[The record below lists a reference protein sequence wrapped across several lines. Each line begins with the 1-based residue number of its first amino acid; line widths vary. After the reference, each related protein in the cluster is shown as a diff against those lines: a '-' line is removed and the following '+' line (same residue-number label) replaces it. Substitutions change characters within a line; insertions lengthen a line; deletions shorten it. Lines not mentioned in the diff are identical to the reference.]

1 MAPADDIA
9 IVGYSFKLPQDVD
22 DDCSLWD
29 VLSKRRNLMTECPK
43 SRIDSDS
50 FVTNKH
56 YSFHGHRGHFINE
69 DLGLFDAPF
78 FSVTANEAA
87 AMDPMQRWTLETT
100 YHAFEKAGI
109 PVESLRGSRTAVFS
123 ASMVEDYAKMIAMD
137 PDNAERTAVTGS
149 SVACVIPNRTSWY
162 FDLRGPSIHVNT
174 ACSSSLSAVDMAC
187 KTIHSGDATCA
198 VVTGSNLLLDPAMFQ
213 SLSAQKF
220 LSPDGLCQSFDH
232 KANGYGRGEGI
243 LAIVLKPVS
252 LAVQDGDI
260 IRAVIRSTGSNQDGH
275 TPGLTQPS
283 SQAQEDLI
291 RHVYAQADISLD
303 KTRYIEAHGTGTAV
317 GDPIEVKAI
326 GRSFHESRSAEEPL
340 YIGSIKANIGHLE
353 GASGLAGIVK
363 CILILERG
371 IIPPNALLEK
381 INPAIDAESYNITV
395 PTQEVPWPNPG
406 LRRASVNSFGFGG
419 SNTHVILEDA
429 LHYLRE
435 RDLPGRHCTIG
446 GGELESPSG
455 ATTPRANGTSPGLT
469 GKPPL
474 NQTSLLVWSAASEK
488 AVKRV
493 LQGYDMFYKDH
504 VVGHSLKVR
513 QLTYTLAARRSKML
527 WRSFALASDELEDGQ
542 VHLSPEKPVRSSA
555 DLGLAFIFTGQGAQ
569 YVDIGRGLTQYPIFY
584 DTLKRIDIIYGSL
597 GCKWS
602 IFDELGRS
610 ENINKPQYS
619 QPLSTAIQI
628 ALVELLYSFEIRPK
642 AVVGH
647 SSGEIAAA
655 YAVGGLDLDS
665 ACKVSYFRGQL
676 AGQLREASASYP
688 GAMISINITEDR
700 VPSYLSEAIGAESV
714 ALISVACVNSPL
726 NCTLSGPEDVID
738 KIKQQADKDGIFAQK
753 LKTGVAYHS
762 PAVMSIASEYLSRI
776 SSLNVAGSQDPKVLV
791 RVPMVSSV
799 TGKPVCSEEL
809 SKGEYWVDNM
819 VCPVR
824 FADAVE
830 HLVQDTSGDKLGLE
844 SISDLVE
851 VGPHPALRRPT
862 LDTIKQTENQ
872 AKDIRYTSA
881 LHRSRPAVEAVLSLV
896 GQLFSLGHSVS
907 VAAANQQSPD
917 DKTPFLTDCP
927 KYPFDHSRRYWS
939 EPRISRGFRL
949 RGTVQGKTLGVRVS
963 DWNPFE
969 PRWRNFLSVETDP
982 WIGDYKVHNKILYPA
997 AGMLIMAIE
1006 AVQEMVSND
1015 RDVSGYHVKT
1025 AEFLGLIPVQNAWE
1039 DRVETEVHLRPV
1051 GKKHTAETRLF
1062 EVAIYSYA
1070 EDEWTQRLRATIR
1083 VDYKNSP
1090 ETEYRQLCHDYVR
1103 EQFRLAQSLS
1113 RPIDSHVFYGNAA
1126 ENSLQYGDSFRLGQ
1140 DIRFDGNATAVMHVD
1155 ATKPRYRT
1163 SSLVHPAILDQA
1175 FHILRVSAGQQPAC
1189 NVPIRIADSWFAA
1202 SGWQMGSIRWMSRSC
1217 CSRLDRPH
1225 GDHGEEGSVY
1235 ALADDGSILCTI
1247 RNAITKSQSKST
1259 NEAERKLLHRIEWR
1273 PSLGLIDPERLRQ
1286 LCRAD
1291 TFSRDET
1298 TILENHAELCSTL
1311 DLVAARTLRH
1321 LDRTKV
1327 PESLGRHVEW
1337 IEHHVSKMSPDKIQA
1352 SEDITDVQVEA
1363 QLSHIEDVLPAWK
1376 VYTACAR
1383 RLPEILAGELDPLQ
1397 VVFGSNLADI
1407 FYADLFQ
1414 CLCADGRLG
1423 AILDLAAHENPALRI
1438 LEVGAGTGGM
1448 TTHVLT
1454 TLQER
1459 EKRTGALSFAEYTY
1473 TDISPAFFERAMGRW
1488 PDLQGQGRLSF
1499 KTLDLDRD
1507 VEEQGFELGS
1517 YDIVV
1522 AACVLHATPD
1532 LEATIR
1538 NVRKALRPGGQLI
1551 LLEVINSDDIATNF
1565 MAGLLPGWW
1574 VAREE
1579 WRPHSAAV
1587 PESLW
1592 DKCLRANG
1600 FSGND
1605 VVIRD
1610 YKNDH
1615 CHIMSVIVST
1625 AVEEKGE
1632 PPNLVLPLGRLI
1644 LIVEDQDSNQQE
1656 LAKLVLTHIDLKGL
1670 RESVT
1675 CGFSIDQLK
1684 NLFKELTATDTVI
1697 CLYEVCNKP
1706 LLSALTEEG
1715 FTCLQ
1720 LLINEAPRLLWATA
1734 SGIGNPQ
1741 SCQYSVAQGFL
1752 RSIRAEQADSH
1763 IVTLTIEDSLDISAA
1778 SGLIGKVYRQV
1789 YRPFASKEVEYLV
1802 RDGLV
1807 LTGRAV
1813 EDVTDNTTLGS
1824 LLYPRLQET
1833 RWADVEALQVSLEI
1847 NGASESLWFVPDAR
1861 HDTELGPHEVEIEAK
1876 AWGLNRKDVQVST
1889 TGGKLPLRC
1898 DSAGI
1903 VTRVGPDCDSSI
1915 QPGDRVFMMVDG
1927 GMRKYPRA
1935 KDNATVKLPDSLS
1948 FESAALNLGPLTV
1961 AVHGLVH
1968 VGRIRHEESVL
1979 VLSPD
1984 SAVGQMAIQVAQA
1997 QGARVFA
2004 ANLSSGKSSALG
2016 RIPGVSPDTLLDSRD
2031 TRWTSEL
2038 VEVTA
2043 GAGVDI
2049 VFNSDP
2055 NMDALRAS
2063 CECIASGG
2071 RLIQVASADVNNNS
2085 AEFMD
2090 DIPRNVTFSS
2100 IDLLGLKPS
2109 AMADVMRKAVELFTD
2124 GKVQPSSNMAVSPV
2138 SDLENAFKH
2147 LQSSDKDCRAVIC
2160 ANDDDVVQEFTKE
2173 SQCWRFDNQS
2183 SYVVAGGFGGLGRA
2197 IVRWMVDRGAKHLII
2212 PSRSGPSSAS
2222 ATQLVEELTKKG
2234 VNLMT
2239 ANCDVSSESSLAALL
2254 QHCSK
2259 TTPPIKGCINAAM
2272 VLQDA
2277 TFQTMTFAQWDLAV
2291 RTKVQA
2297 SWNLHRLLPQDLD
2310 FFILLSS
2317 LAGVIG
2323 QMASANYAAGCSFQ
2337 DALARHRTTQGQ
2349 KGLSIDIGWMLNVG
2363 IVSETTAYQRQR
2375 QKANDMQQID
2385 EAELL
2390 ALLSL
2395 CCDPS
2400 SPLTTEGQ
2408 LLFGL
2413 KTPADI
2419 LSQGHTPPA
2428 LLDRPLLRAL
2438 SYRPGSEAKLDE
2450 KIGSRDADHQ
2460 AAVLFRKSSNLTE
2473 RTGIVLRALAAK
2485 LARAMSMSP
2494 EDIEPNKPLSVYGVD
2509 SLMAVELKSWIGRD
2523 FGAAV
2528 AVGDIM
2534 GGVTIASIA
2543 DLVVAK
2549 SAVMSKTRVP

>member
-1 MAPADDIA
+1 MAPAEDIA

-29 VLSKRRNLMTECPK
+29 VLSKRRNLMTDCPK
-43 SRIDSDS
+43 SRIDSES

-56 YSFHGHRGHFINE
+56 HTFHGHRGHFINE

-87 AMDPMQRWTLETT
+87 AMEPMQRWTLETT

-149 SVACVIPNRTSWY
+149 SVACVIPNRISWY

-187 KTIHSGDATCA
+187 KTIQSGDATC
-198 VVTGSNLLLDPAMFQ
+198 N
-213 SLSAQKF
+213 
-220 LSPDGLCQSFDH
+220 
-232 KANGYGRGEGI
+232 
-243 LAIVLKPVS
+243 
-252 LAVQDGDI
+252 GDI

-291 RHVYAQADISLD
+291 RHVYAQAGLSLD
-303 KTRYIEAHGTGTAV
+303 QTRYVEAHGTGTAV
-317 GDPIEVKAI
+317 GDPIETKAI
-326 GRSFHESRSAEEPL
+326 GRSFRESRSAEEPL
-340 YIGSIKANIGHLE
+340 YIGSIKGNIGHLE

-363 CILILERG
+363 CILVLERG

-395 PTQEVPWPNPG
+395 PTQEVPWPSPG

-429 LHYLRE
+429 LHHLRE
-435 RDLPGRHCTIG
+435 RDLPGRHCT
-446 GGELESPSG
+446 
-455 ATTPRANGTSPGLT
+455 TD
-469 GKPPL
+469 
-474 NQTSLLVWSAASEK
+474 SEK
-488 AVKRV
+488 
-493 LQGYDMFYKDH
+493 
-504 VVGHSLKVR
+504 
-513 QLTYTLAARRSKML
+513 
-527 WRSFALASDELEDGQ
+527 
-542 VHLSPEKPVRSSA
+542 PIRSSA
-555 DLGLAFIFTGQGAQ
+555 DVGLAFIFTGQGAQ
-569 YVDIGRGLTQYPIFY
+569 YVDMGKGLTQYPIFH
-584 DTLKRIDIIYGSL
+584 DTLKQIDGIYRKL
-597 GCKWS
+597 GCGWS

-628 ALVELLYSFEIRPK
+628 ALVELLHSFEIRPR

-655 YAVGGLDLDS
+655 YAVGGLDLES
-665 ACKVSYFRGQL
+665 ACKVSYLRGQL

-688 GAMISINITEDR
+688 GAMISINIAEDR
-700 VPSYLSEAIGAESV
+700 VPDYVKGALGAECV

-738 KIKQQADKDGIFAQK
+738 KIKQQADKNGIFAQK

-762 PAVMSIASEYLSRI
+762 PSVMSIASEYLSLI
-776 SSLNVAGSQDPKVLV
+776 SVLKAAGSQDPKVV
-791 RVPMVSSV
+791 ARVPMVSSV
-799 TGKPVCSEEL
+799 TGKPVCLEEL

-824 FADAVE
+824 FADAVQ
-830 HLVQDTSGDKLGLE
+830 HLVQDASRLGLG

-872 AKDIRYTSA
+872 TKDIRYMNV
-881 LHRSRPAVEAVLSLV
+881 LHRSRPAVETVLSLV

-907 VAAANQQSPD
+907 VSAANQQSSD
-917 DKTPFLTDCP
+917 DTTSFLTDCP

-939 EPRISRGFRL
+939 ESRISRGFRL
-949 RGTVQGKTLGVRVS
+949 RGAVQGETLGVRVS

-982 WIGDYKVHNKILYPA
+982 WIGDYKVDDKVLYPA
-997 AGMLIMAIE
+997 AGTLVMAIE
-1006 AVQEMVSND
+1006 AVQQMVSND
-1015 RDVSGYHVKT
+1015 RDAAGYHVKT
-1025 AEFLGLIPVQNAWE
+1025 AEFLGLIPVQGAWE

-1051 GKKHTAETRLF
+1051 DKKHMAETSGF
-1062 EVAIYSYA
+1062 EVAIYSYT
-1070 EDEWTQRLRATIR
+1070 EDKWTQSLRASIQ
-1083 VDYKNSP
+1083 VNYKDSP
-1090 ETEYRQLCHDYVR
+1090 DAKQRQLSHDNVR
-1103 EQFRLAQSLS
+1103 DQFKLAQSVS

-1126 ENSLQYGDSFRLGQ
+1126 EDGLQYGDSFRLGQ
-1140 DIRFDGNATAVMHVD
+1140 AIHWDGNDTAVMHVD
-1155 ATKPRYRT
+1155 VTKPRYRT
-1163 SSLVHPAILDQA
+1163 SSLVHPAVFDQA
-1175 FHILRVSAGQQPAC
+1175 FHVLRASTGQQPAC
-1189 NVPIRIADSWFAA
+1189 NVPVRITDAWFAA
-1202 SGWQMGSIRWMSRSC
+1202 SG
-1217 CSRLDRPH
+1217 
-1225 GDHGEEGSVY
+1225 
-1235 ALADDGSILCTI
+1235 
-1247 RNAITKSQSKST
+1247 QSKGT
-1259 NEAERKLLHRIEWR
+1259 KETERKLLHRIEWK
-1273 PSLGLIDPERLRQ
+1273 PALGLMDPERLRQ

-1298 TILENHAELCSTL
+1298 SILANHAELCSTL

-1327 PESLGRHVEW
+1327 PDSLRRHVEW
-1337 IEHHVSKMSPDKIQA
+1337 IEHHVSKMPPETIQA
-1352 SEDITDVQVEA
+1352 SESITDTQVEA
-1363 QLSHIEDVLPAWK
+1363 QLSHVEEVLPAWR

-1383 RLPEILAGELDPLQ
+1383 SLPEILAGQVDPLQ

-1414 CLCADGRLG
+1414 YLCADGRLG
-1423 AILDLAAHENPALRI
+1423 TILDLAAHENPALRI

-1454 TLQER
+1454 ALQER
-1459 EKRTGALSFAEYTY
+1459 ENRTGGLSFAEYTY
-1473 TDISPAFFERAMGRW
+1473 TDISPAFFERAMSRW
-1488 PDLQGQGRLSF
+1488 PDLQSQGRLSF

-1507 VEEQGFELGS
+1507 VEAQGFETGS

-1587 PESLW
+1587 PENLW

-1610 YKNDH
+1610 FKNDP

-1625 AVEEKGE
+1625 AVEKKDEVT
-1632 PPNLVLPLGRLI
+1632 NLVPPQGRLI
-1644 LIVEDQDSNQQE
+1644 LVVEDQDSKQQE
-1656 LAKLVLTHIDLKGL
+1656 LAKSVLAHIDPDNS
-1670 RESVT
+1670 RDSIICAVT
-1675 CGFSIDQLK
+1675 MDHLTDV
-1684 NLFKELTATDTVI
+1684 FKEPTRSDTLI

-1706 LLSALTEEG
+1706 LLSTLTEES
-1715 FTCLQ
+1715 FACLQ
-1720 LLINEAPRLLWATA
+1720 LLVNETPRLLWATA
-1734 SGIGNPQ
+1734 SGIDSPQ

-1752 RSIRAEQADSH
+1752 RSIRAEQTDSH
-1763 IVTLTIEDSLDISAA
+1763 MVTLTIEDKTDLSAA
-1778 SGLIGKVYRQV
+1778 SELIANVFRQA
-1789 YRPFASKEVEYLV
+1789 YGPPKSKEVEYLI

-1813 EDVTDNTTLGS
+1813 EDVTYNTTLGS
-1824 LLYPRLQET
+1824 LLSPRLKSKI
-1833 RWADVEALQVSLEI
+1833 WADAKGLQVSLQD
-1847 NGASESLWFVPDAR
+1847 NDSSESVQFVPDTR
-1861 HDTELGPHEVEIEAK
+1861 YTTELGPHEVEIEAK
-1876 AWGLNRKDVQVST
+1876 AWGLNPQDIQVST
-1889 TGGKLPLRC
+1889 TGPQLPLRC
-1898 DSAGI
+1898 DCSGI
-1903 VTRVGPDCDSSI
+1903 VTRVGADCDSSI
-1915 QPGDRVFMMVDG
+1915 HPGDRVFIMVHG

-1935 KDNATVKLPDSLS
+1935 KDIATVKLSDTIS
-1948 FESAALNLGPLTV
+1948 FESAVLTFGPLAV
-1961 AVHGLVH
+1961 AVYGVVQVARIRPGESILVH
-1968 VGRIRHEESVL
+1968 SA
-1979 VLSPD
+1979 D
-1984 SAVGQMAIQVAQA
+1984 SAVGQLAVQVAQA

-2004 ANLSSGKSSALG
+2004 ATSSSGETSALA
-2016 RIPGVSPDTLLDSRD
+2016 STLEVHTENIFDNRD
-2031 TRWTSEL
+2031 PRCTLKLLEA
-2038 VEVTA
+2038 TA
-2043 GAGVDI
+2043 AAGVDV
-2049 VFNSDP
+2049 VFNSDS
-2055 NMDALRAS
+2055 NQDTLTAS
-2063 CECIASGG
+2063 CECLVSGG
-2071 RLIQVASADVNNNS
+2071 HLILVASANVEDNNV
-2085 AEFMD
+2085 EFMGE
-2090 DIPRNVTFSS
+2090 IPRNVTFST

-2109 AMADVMRKAVELFTD
+2109 VMADVMRRALELLAD
-2124 GKVQPSSNMAVSPV
+2124 GKVQPLSNGANFSVSKV
-2138 SDLENAFKH
+2138 ENALKH
-2147 LQSSDKDCRAVIC
+2147 LQNSDKGCRVVIC
-2160 ANDDDVVQEFTKE
+2160 ARDDDVVQAFTKE
-2173 SQCWRFDNQS
+2173 RRSWRFDGQS
-2183 SYVVAGGFGGLGRA
+2183 SYLVAGGFGGVGRA

-2212 PSRSGPSSAS
+2212 PSRSGPSSPS
-2222 ATQLVEELTKKG
+2222 ARQLIDELTKKG
-2234 VNLMT
+2234 ANLMAT
-2239 ANCDVSSESSLAALL
+2239 NCDISSETGLTTLL
-2254 QHCSK
+2254 QECAK
-2259 TTPPIKGCINAAM
+2259 TMPPIKGCINAAM

-2277 TFQTMTFAQWDLAV
+2277 TFRTMTFAQWDLAV
-2291 RTKVQA
+2291 RTKVQT

-2337 DALARHRTTQGQ
+2337 DSLARHRTAQGQ
-2349 KGLSIDIGWMLNVG
+2349 RGLSIDIGWMRNVG
-2363 IVSETTAYQRQR
+2363 IVSETAAYQRQR

-2400 SPLTTEGQ
+2400 SPIMTEGQ

-2413 KTPADI
+2413 KTPADV
-2419 LSQGHTPPA
+2419 LSQSQTPSA
-2428 LLDRPLLRAL
+2428 LLDRPLFGAFSRL
-2438 SYRPGSEAKLDE
+2438 PGSSAKIDE
-2450 KIGSRDADHQ
+2450 GSSSRDADHQ
-2460 AAVLFRKSSNLTE
+2460 AAALFRQSSDSAE
-2473 RTGIVLRALAAK
+2473 RTSIVLRALAAK

-2494 EDIEPNKPLSVYGVD
+2494 EDIEPNKPLSNYGVD
-2509 SLMAVELKSWIGRD
+2509 SLMAVELRSWIGRD

-2528 AVGDIM
+2528 AISDIM
-2534 GGVTIASIA
+2534 GGVPIASIA
-2543 DLVVAK
+2543 EVVVAK
-2549 SAVMSKTRVP
+2549 SVLENK

>member
-1 MAPADDIA
+1 MAPAEDIA

-29 VLSKRRNLMTECPK
+29 VLSKRRNLMTDCPK
-43 SRIDSDS
+43 SRIDSES
-50 FVTNKH
+50 F
-56 YSFHGHRGHFINE
+56 FHGHRGHFINE

-109 PVESLRGSRTAVFS
+109 PVESLRGSQTAVFS

-149 SVACVIPNRTSWY
+149 SVACVIPNRISWY

-213 SLSAQKF
+213 ALSAQKF

-243 LAIVLKPVS
+243 IAIVLKPVS
-252 LAVQDGDI
+252 LAVQNGDI

-291 RHVYAQADISLD
+291 RHVYAQAGLSLD
-303 KTRYIEAHGTGTAV
+303 QTRYVEAHDNPGTGTAV
-317 GDPIEVKAI
+317 GDPIETKAI
-326 GRSFHESRSAEEPL
+326 GRSFCQSRSAEEPL

-353 GASGLAGIVK
+353 GASGLAV
-363 CILILERG
+363 ILERA

-381 INPAIDAESYNITV
+381 INPAIDVEHYNITV
-395 PTQEVPWPNPG
+395 PTKEVAWPSSG

-419 SNTHVILEDA
+419 SNTHVIIEDSF
-429 LHYLRE
+429 HYLRE
-435 RDLPGRHCTIG
+435 RDLPGRHCTTG
-446 GGELESPSG
+446 GGDLESPSE
-455 ATTPRANGTSPGLT
+455 TTADLTNGTSMK
-469 GKPPL
+469 KPVPSE
-474 NQTSLLVWSAASEK
+474 TKLLVWTAASEK

-493 LQGYDMFYKDH
+493 LEGYDAFYKQHVAGRPWKLDH
-504 VVGHSLKVR
+504 LA
-513 QLTYTLAARRSKML
+513 YTLTSRRSKML
-527 WRSFALASDELEDGQ
+527 WRSFAVVSEGLEDDQ
-542 VHLSPEKPVRSSA
+542 TQHLATEKPIRSSA
-555 DLGLAFIFTGQGAQ
+555 DVGLAFIFTGQGAQ
-569 YVDIGRGLTQYPIFY
+569 YIDMGKGLTQYPIFHN
-584 DTLKRIDIIYGSL
+584 TLKQIDDIYRKL
-597 GCKWS
+597 GCGWS

-610 ENINKPQYS
+610 ENINKPEYS

-628 ALVELLYSFEIRPK
+628 SLVELLHSFEIRPR
-642 AVVGH
+642 AVIGH

-655 YAVGGLDLDS
+655 YAVGGLDLES

-676 AGQLREASASYP
+676 AGHLREASASYP
-688 GAMISINITEDR
+688 GAMISINIAEDH
-700 VPSYLSEAIGAESV
+700 VPDYLKGALGREYV
-714 ALISVACVNSPL
+714 ALMSVACVNSPL

-762 PAVMSIASEYLSRI
+762 PSVMSIASEYLSLI
-776 SSLNVAGSQDPKVLV
+776 SSLKAAGSQDPKVLAH
-791 RVPMVSSV
+791 VPMVSSV
-799 TGKPVCSEEL
+799 TGKPVCLEEL

-824 FADAVE
+824 FADAVQ
-830 HLVQDTSGDKLGLE
+830 HVVQDASRSGLGG
-844 SISDLVE
+844 ISDLVE
-851 VGPHPALRRPT
+851 IGPHPALRRPT

-872 AKDIRYTSA
+872 SKDIRYTSS
-881 LHRSRPAVEAVLSLV
+881 LHRSRPAVETVLSLV
-896 GQLFSLGHSVS
+896 GRLFGLGHSVS
-907 VAAANQQSPD
+907 VSAANQQSSD
-917 DKTPFLTDCP
+917 DKISFLTDCP
-927 KYPFDHSRRYWS
+927 KYPFDHSRRYWGES
-939 EPRISRGFRL
+939 RISRGFRL
-949 RGTVQGKTLGVRVS
+949 RGTVQGETLGVRVS

-969 PRWRNFLSVETDP
+969 PRWRNFLSVETDS
-982 WIGDYKVHNKILYPA
+982 WIGDYKVGDKVLYSA
-997 AGMLIMAIE
+997 AGMLVMAIE
-1006 AVQEMVSND
+1006 AVQQMVPGD
-1015 RDVSGYHVKT
+1015 RDVAGYHLKT
-1025 AEFLGLIPVQNAWE
+1025 AEFLGLISVQDAWE

-1051 GKKHTAETRLF
+1051 DRKQAVEASLF

-1070 EDEWTQRLRATIR
+1070 EGDWTQRLRASIQ
-1083 VDYKNSP
+1083 VDYKDSP
-1090 ETEYRQLCHDYVR
+1090 DAKQRQLNHDNVR
-1103 EQFRLAQSLS
+1103 EQFTLAESASQ
-1113 RPIDSHVFYGNAA
+1113 PIDSHVFYGNAA
-1126 ENSLQYGDSFRLGQ
+1126 ENGLHYGDSFRLGQ
-1140 DIRFDGNATAVMHVD
+1140 DIHWDGNDTAVMRVD
-1155 ATKPRYRT
+1155 VTKPRYRT
-1163 SSLVHPAILDQA
+1163 SSLVHPAVLDQA
-1175 FHILRVSAGQQPAC
+1175 FHVLRVSAGQQPAC
-1189 NVPIRIADSWFAA
+1189 NVPIRLSDAWFAA
-1202 SGWQMGSIRWMSRSC
+1202 SGWQIGSIRWMARSC
-1217 CSRLDRPH
+1217 CDRLDRPH
-1225 GDHGEEGSVY
+1225 GDYGEEGSVH
-1235 ALADDGSILCTI
+1235 ALADDGSVLCTI
-1247 RNAITKSQSKST
+1247 QKVTTKGQSKST
-1259 NEAERKLLHRIEWR
+1259 EKAERKLLHRIEWK
-1273 PSLGLIDPERLRQ
+1273 PTLGLMDPERLRQ
-1286 LCRAD
+1286 LCGAD

-1298 TILENHAELCSTL
+1298 AILANHAQLCSTL

-1327 PESLGRHVEW
+1327 PDSLRRHVEW
-1337 IEHHVSKMSPDKIQA
+1337 IEHHVSKMSSETIQA
-1352 SEDITDVQVEA
+1352 SEGITDTQVEA
-1363 QLSHIEDVLPAWK
+1363 QLSHIEEVLPAWK

-1383 RLPEILAGELDPLQ
+1383 RLPEILAGEVDPLQ

-1414 CLCADGRLG
+1414 YLCADGRLG
-1423 AILDLAAHENPALRI
+1423 TILDLAAHENPALRI

-1454 TLQER
+1454 ALHER
-1459 EKRTGALSFAEYTY
+1459 EKRTGGLSFAEYTY

-1488 PDLQGQGRLSF
+1488 PDLQSQGCLSF

-1507 VEEQGFELGS
+1507 VEEQGYEPGS

-1610 YKNDH
+1610 FKNDP

-1625 AVEEKGE
+1625 AVEVKGE
-1632 PPNLVLPLGRLI
+1632 VTNVVPPQGRLI
-1644 LIVEDQDSNQQE
+1644 LIVEDQDLKQQE
-1656 LAKLVLTHIDLKGL
+1656 LAKSVLAHINTNSWSD
-1670 RESVT
+1670 SVI
-1675 CGFSIDQLK
+1675 CGFSMDQLSGV
-1684 NLFKELTATDTVI
+1684 FKESARNDTII

-1706 LLSALTEEG
+1706 LLSVLAEES
-1715 FTCLQ
+1715 FACLQ
-1720 LLINEAPRLLWATA
+1720 LLVNETPRLLWATA
-1734 SGIGNPQ
+1734 PDIDSPH

-1752 RSIRAEQADSH
+1752 RSIRAEQTDSH
-1763 IVTLTIEDSLDISAA
+1763 MVTLTIEDNTDLSAA
-1778 SGLIGKVYRQV
+1778 PELISNVFRQA
-1789 YRPFASKEVEYLV
+1789 YGPSASKEVEYLV
-1802 RDGLV
+1802 RDGMV
-1807 LTGRAV
+1807 LTGRVV
-1813 EDVTDNTTLGS
+1813 EDVTYNTALGS
-1824 LLYPRLQET
+1824 LLSPQLQSK
-1833 RWADVEALQVSLEI
+1833 RWADAEALQVSPQ
-1847 NGASESLWFVPDAR
+1847 NNNFSESLQFVPDAR

-1876 AWGLNRKDVQVST
+1876 AWGLNQQDIQAST
-1889 TGGKLPLRC
+1889 TRRQSMFRC
-1898 DSAGI
+1898 DCVGA

-1935 KDNATVKLPDSLS
+1935 KDPATVKLPDALS
-1948 FESAALNLGPLTV
+1948 FESAALTLGPLIAT
-1961 AVHGLVH
+1961 VHGLVN
-1968 VGRIRHEESVL
+1968 VARIRPGESIL
-1979 VLSPD
+1979 VHSAD
-1984 SAVGQMAIQVAQA
+1984 SVVGQMAVQVAQA
-1997 QGARVFA
+1997 QGARIFA
-2004 ANLSSGKSSALG
+2004 TASSSRESSALAT
-2016 RIPGVSPDTLLDSRD
+2016 TLGISTDSLFDSRD
-2031 TRWTSEL
+2031 PRWASKL
-2038 VEVTA
+2038 FDVTA
-2043 GAGVDI
+2043 GAGVDV
-2049 VFNSDP
+2049 VFNSDS
-2055 NMDALRAS
+2055 NKDTLRAS
-2063 CECIASGG
+2063 CECIGSGG
-2071 RLIQVASADVNNNS
+2071 HLIEVASAEVENS
-2085 AEFMD
+2085 NTEFMAE
-2090 DIPRNVTFSS
+2090 IPRNVTFSS

-2109 AMADVMRKAVELFTD
+2109 AMANVMRKAVELLAD
-2124 GKVQPSSNMAVSPV
+2124 GKVQPSSKAATFSV
-2138 SDLENAFKH
+2138 SDVENAFKH
-2147 LQSSDKDCRAVIC
+2147 LQESDKGCRAVIY
-2160 ANDDDVVQEFTKE
+2160 AKDDDVAQTFTKE
-2173 SQCWRFDNQS
+2173 CRSWKFDSDS
-2183 SYVVAGGFGGLGRA
+2183 SYLVAGGFGGLGRA
-2197 IVRWMVDRGAKHLII
+2197 IIRWMVERGAKQLII
-2212 PSRSGPSSAS
+2212 PSRSGPSSS
-2222 ATQLVEELTKKG
+2222 PATQLVDELMKKG

-2239 ANCDVSSESSLAALL
+2239 TSCDISSEPSLAILL
-2254 QHCSK
+2254 EQCAK
-2259 TTPPIKGCINAAM
+2259 TMPPIKGCINAAM

-2277 TFQTMTFAQWDLAV
+2277 TFQTMTFTQWDLAV
-2291 RTKVQA
+2291 RTKVQT
-2297 SWNLHRLLPQDLD
+2297 SWNLHRLLPRDLD
-2310 FFILLSS
+2310 FFVLLSS

-2337 DALARHRTTQGQ
+2337 DALARHRAAQGQ
-2349 KGLSIDIGWMLNVG
+2349 RGLSIDIGWMRNVG
-2363 IVSETTAYQRQR
+2363 IVSETAAYQRQR

-2385 EAELL
+2385 EGELL

-2400 SPLTTEGQ
+2400 APLTTEGQ

-2419 LSQGHTPPA
+2419 LSQGQTPPA
-2428 LLDRPLLRAL
+2428 LLDRPLFRAFSHL
-2438 SYRPGSEAKLDE
+2438 PGSASKAD
-2450 KIGSRDADHQ
+2450 KDSSSRDADHQ
-2460 AAVLFRKSSNLTE
+2460 AAALFRQSSDPTE
-2473 RTGIVLRALAAK
+2473 RTSIVLRALAAK

-2494 EDIEPNKPLSVYGVD
+2494 EDIEPHKPLSNYGVD

-2523 FGAAV
+2523 FGAPV
-2528 AVGDIM
+2528 AIGDIM
-2534 GGVTIASIA
+2534 GGVPIASIA
-2543 DLVVAK
+2543 DVVVAK
-2549 SAVMSKTRVP
+2549 SALENK

>member
-1 MAPADDIA
+1 MAPAEDIA

-43 SRIDSDS
+43 SRIDSES

-56 YSFHGHRGHFINE
+56 HTFHGHRGHFINE

-78 FSVTANEAA
+78 FSVTAIEAA

-149 SVACVIPNRTSWY
+149 SVACVIPNRISWY

-213 SLSAQKF
+213 ALSAQKF

-243 LAIVLKPVS
+243 IAIILKPVS
-252 LAVQDGDI
+252 LALQDGDI

-291 RHVYAQADISLD
+291 RHVYAQAGLSLNE
-303 KTRYIEAHGTGTAV
+303 TRYVEAHGTGTAV

-326 GRSFHESRSAEEPL
+326 GRSFRESRSAEEPL
-340 YIGSIKANIGHLE
+340 YIGSIKGNIGHLE
-353 GASGLAGIVK
+353 GASGLVGIVK

-395 PTQEVPWPNPG
+395 PTKEVTWPSPG

-435 RDLPGRHCTIG
+435 RDLPGRHCTTDS
-446 GGELESPSG
+446 GERESTSE
-455 ATTPRANGTSPGLT
+455 TTTLTNGTCHDST
-469 GKPPL
+469 DKPVPSE
-474 NQTSLLVWSAASEK
+474 TKLLVWTAASEK
-488 AVKRV
+488 ATQRV
-493 LQGYDMFYKDH
+493 LQGHDTFYREH
-504 VVGHSLKVR
+504 VAGNPLKLG
-513 QLTYTLAARRSKML
+513 QLAYTLAVRRSKMF
-527 WRSFALASDELEDGQ
+527 WRSFAVVSNGLEDGQ
-542 VHLSPEKPVRSSA
+542 ERHLSPKKPVRSSA
-555 DLGLAFIFTGQGAQ
+555 DVGLAFIFTGQGAQ
-569 YVDIGRGLTQYPIFY
+569 YVDMGKGLTQYPIFH
-584 DTLKRIDIIYGSL
+584 DTLKQIDDIYCNL

-628 ALVELLYSFEIRPK
+628 ALVELLHSFEIRPR

-655 YAVGGLDLDS
+655 YAVGGLDLES

-676 AGQLREASASYP
+676 AGHLREASASYP
-688 GAMISINITEDR
+688 GAMISINIAEDR
-700 VPSYLSEAIGAESV
+700 VPDYLRGALGREYV

-726 NCTLSGPEDVID
+726 NCTLSGPEDVIV

-762 PAVMSIASEYLSRI
+762 PSVMSIASEYLSLI
-776 SSLNVAGSQDPKVLV
+776 SSLKAAGSQDPKVLA

-799 TGKPVCSEEL
+799 TGKPVCLEEL

-819 VCPVR
+819 VCSVR
-824 FADAVE
+824 FADAVQ
-830 HLVQDTSGDKLGLE
+830 HLVQDASRLGLG

-862 LDTIKQTENQ
+862 LDTIKQTENKS
-872 AKDIRYTSA
+872 KDIRYTSS
-881 LHRSRPAVEAVLSLV
+881 LHRSRPAVEAMLSLV
-896 GQLFSLGHSVS
+896 GQLFSFGHPVS
-907 VAAANQQSPD
+907 VTAANQQSPE
-917 DKTPFLTDCP
+917 DKISFLTNCP

-939 EPRISRGFRL
+939 ESRISRGFRL
-949 RGTVQGKTLGVRVS
+949 RGTVQGETLGVRVS

-982 WIGDYKVHNKILYPA
+982 WIGDYKVDDKVLYPA
-997 AGMLIMAIE
+997 AGMLVMVIE
-1006 AVQEMVSND
+1006 AVQQMVSND
-1015 RDVSGYHVKT
+1015 RDVTGYHVKT
-1025 AEFLGLIPVQNAWE
+1025 ANFLGPIPVQDAWE
-1039 DRVETEVHLRPV
+1039 DRVETEVHLRPTRR
-1051 GKKHTAETRLF
+1051 KHDVETSLF

-1070 EDEWTQRLRATIR
+1070 EGDWTQRLRASIQ

-1090 ETEYRQLCHDYVR
+1090 DAKQRQLSQDNVR
-1103 EQFRLAQSLS
+1103 EQFKLAQSVG
-1113 RPIDSHVFYGNAA
+1113 RPIDSHAFYGDAA
-1126 ENSLQYGDSFRLGQ
+1126 ENGLQYGDSFRLGQ
-1140 DIRFDGNATAVMHVD
+1140 DIHWDGNDTAVMRVD
-1155 ATKPRYRT
+1155 LTKSRYRT
-1163 SSLVHPAILDQA
+1163 SSLVHPAVLDQA
-1175 FHILRVSAGQQPAC
+1175 FHVLRASTGQQPAC
-1189 NVPIRIADSWFAA
+1189 NVPVRMTDAWFAA
-1202 SGWQMGSIRWMSRSC
+1202 SGWQMGSIRWVARSC
-1217 CSRLDRPH
+1217 CNRLDRLH

-1235 ALADDGSILCTI
+1235 ALTDDGSVLCAI
-1247 RNAITKSQSKST
+1247 RKVVASGQSKGT
-1259 NEAERKLLHRIEWR
+1259 GETERKRLHRIEWK
-1273 PSLGLIDPERLRQ
+1273 PTLGLMDPERLRQ

-1298 TILENHAELCSTL
+1298 AILANHAELCSTL

-1327 PESLGRHVEW
+1327 PDSLRRHVEW
-1337 IEHHVSKMSPDKIQA
+1337 IEHHVSKMSPETIQA
-1352 SEDITDVQVEA
+1352 SESITDVQVEA
-1363 QLSHIEDVLPAWK
+1363 QLSHVEDVLPAWK

-1383 RLPEILAGELDPLQ
+1383 SLPEILAGQIDPLQ
-1397 VVFGSNLADI
+1397 VVFGSNLTDI

-1414 CLCADGRLG
+1414 YLCADGRLG
-1423 AILDLAAHENPALRI
+1423 TILDLAAHENPALRL

-1454 TLQER
+1454 ALQER
-1459 EKRTGALSFAEYTY
+1459 EKRTGGLSFAEYTY

-1488 PDLQGQGRLSF
+1488 PDIQSQGRLSF

-1538 NVRKALRPGGQLI
+1538 NVRNALRPGGQLI

-1610 YKNDH
+1610 FKNDP

-1625 AVEEKGE
+1625 AVEVKGE
-1632 PPNLVLPLGRLI
+1632 VAKSVPPLGRLI
-1644 LIVEDQDSNQQE
+1644 LVVEDKDLKQQE
-1656 LAKLVLTHIDLKGL
+1656 LAKSVLAHIGPKNT
-1670 RESVT
+1670 RESIT
-1675 CGFSIDQLK
+1675 CGFSMDQLTSV
-1684 NLFKELTATDTVI
+1684 FKESTRNDTVI

-1706 LLSALTEEG
+1706 LLSALTEES
-1715 FTCLQ
+1715 FACLQ
-1720 LLINEAPRLLWATA
+1720 LLVNETPRLLWATA
-1734 SGIGNPQ
+1734 PSIDSPQ

-1752 RSIRAEQADSH
+1752 RSIRAEQADGH
-1763 IVTLTIEDSLDISAA
+1763 IVTLTIEDNADLSAA
-1778 SGLIGKVYRQV
+1778 SVLIGKIFRQA
-1789 YRPFASKEVEYLV
+1789 YGPSASKEVEYLA

-1813 EDVTDNTTLGS
+1813 EDVTYNATLGS
-1824 LLYPRLQET
+1824 LLSPHLQT
-1833 RWADVEALQVSLEI
+1833 RKWADAEALQLSLGS
-1847 NGASESLWFVPDAR
+1847 NDSSETLRFVADAR

-1876 AWGLNRKDVQVST
+1876 AWGLNQQDIQVPTIGRQSM
-1889 TGGKLPLRC
+1889 LRC
-1898 DSAGI
+1898 EIAGV
-1903 VTRVGPDCDSSI
+1903 VTRVGPECDPSI
-1915 QPGDRVFMMVDG
+1915 QPGDRVFMMLDG
-1927 GMRKYPRA
+1927 GMRKYPRT
-1935 KDNATVKLPDSLS
+1935 KDTATVKLPDALS
-1948 FESAALNLGPLTV
+1948 FESAALTLGPLTAAVYGLVQV
-1961 AVHGLVH
+1961 ARIRPEESILVH
-1968 VGRIRHEESVL
+1968 VA
-1979 VLSPD
+1979 D
-1984 SAVGQMAIQVAQA
+1984 SAVGQMAVQVAKA
-1997 QGARVFA
+1997 EEGARTFITI
-2004 ANLSSGKSSALG
+2004 SSSDERLALASG
-2016 RIPGVSPDTLLDSRD
+2016 LGISTDNVLDITD
-2031 TRWTSEL
+2031 PQWTSKL
-2038 VEVTA
+2038 LEVTA
-2043 GAGVDI
+2043 GAGVDV
-2049 VFNSDP
+2049 VFNSDS
-2055 NMDALRAS
+2055 NQDTLKAL

-2071 RLIQVASADVNNNS
+2071 HLIQVASTDVEDNNT
-2085 AEFMD
+2085 EFMRE
-2090 DIPRNVTFSS
+2090 IPRNVTFSS
-2100 IDLLGLKPS
+2100 VDLLGLKPIV
-2109 AMADVMRKAVELFTD
+2109 MADTMRKAMELLAD
-2124 GKVQPSSNMAVSPV
+2124 GKVQPPSKAGTYSVSE
-2138 SDLENAFKH
+2138 LKNALKH
-2147 LQSSDKDCRAVIC
+2147 LQNSDKGCRAVIC
-2160 ANDDDVVQEFTKE
+2160 AKDDDVVQAFTKE
-2173 SQCWRFDNQS
+2173 RRSWRFGSQS
-2183 SYVVAGGFGGLGRA
+2183 SYLVAGGFGGVGRA
-2197 IVRWMVDRGAKHLII
+2197 IIRWMVDRGVKHLII
-2212 PSRSGPSSAS
+2212 PSRSGPSSSS
-2222 ATQLVEELTKKG
+2222 ATQLVDELTKKG

-2239 ANCDVSSESSLAALL
+2239 TTCDVSSESSLATLL
-2254 QHCSK
+2254 QECAM
-2259 TTPPIKGCINAAM
+2259 TMPPIKGCINAAM

-2277 TFQTMTFAQWDLAV
+2277 TFQTMTFAQWNLAV
-2291 RTKVQA
+2291 RTKVQT

-2337 DALARHRTTQGQ
+2337 DALARHRTEHGLR
-2349 KGLSIDIGWMLNVG
+2349 GLSIDIGWMRNVG
-2363 IVSETTAYQRQR
+2363 IVSETAAYQRQR

-2400 SPLTTEGQ
+2400 SPPTTEGQ

-2413 KTPADI
+2413 KTPADV
-2419 LSQGHTPPA
+2419 LSQGQTPPT
-2428 LLDRPLLRAL
+2428 LLDRPLFRAFSHL
-2438 SYRPGSEAKLDE
+2438 PGSAAKADE
-2450 KIGSRDADHQ
+2450 SSSSRDADHQ
-2460 AAVLFRKSSNLTE
+2460 AAALFRQSSDSAE
-2473 RTGIVLRALAAK
+2473 RTFIVLRALAAK

-2494 EDIEPNKPLSVYGVD
+2494 EDIEPNKPLSNYGVD
-2509 SLMAVELKSWIGRD
+2509 SLMAVELRSWIGRD
-2523 FGAAV
+2523 FGTAV
-2528 AVGDIM
+2528 AISDIM
-2534 GGVTIASIA
+2534 GGVPIASIA
-2543 DLVVAK
+2543 EVVVAK
-2549 SAVMSKTRVP
+2549 SVLENK